1 MRNGLFDLQAGESFF
16 CRRTVNE
23 IEVVDVSKR
32 YRYASSGMPRKL
44 RTLGKRG
51 ARIDHWALKSVSF
64 AVARGETVGV
74 VGKNASGKST
84 LLRLLAGITRPTV
97 GSVRII
103 RRVSGLLTLGE
114 GMHPLLSGEENVF
127 SGAIVAGLKRAEAL
141 RRLQQIAS
149 FAELEEHM
157 DQPLRTYSDGMRL
170 RLAFS
175 VAIHVDPEI
184 LLVDEVLSVGD
195 LRFQEKCFSHLKS
208 LQAAGVTVVVAS
220 HDMDQ
225 ILRLSTRALWLVDG
239 SIRHIGE
246 SAEVV
251 DYYRSASIGDTAARE
266 SPTPDG
272 QRQGSGE
279 VEILGVRLLDARG
292 NETEMIAP
300 GGPLTVEIGFVAHQ
314 EVPDAIFGVSAH
326 AERDG
331 VRCFDL
337 NTGEQGSVGRL
348 SGRGTIRLSLER
360 LDLAGGR
367 YILDVGIFGSD
378 WESTYD
384 YLWQAFPLEVSGH
397 AHEVAVLR
405 PPHRWSMR

>member
-1 MRNGLFDLQAGESFF
+1 M
-16 CRRTVNE
+16 NE
-23 IEVVDVSKR
+23 IEVDDVSKH
-32 YRYASSGMPRKL
+32 YRYSFSSMPRKL

-51 ARIDHWALKSVSF
+51 KRVDHWALRNVSF

-74 VGKNASGKST
+74 IGKNASGKST
-84 LLRLLAGITRPTV
+84 LLRLLAGITRPTL
-97 GSVRII
+97 GSVRIR

-114 GMHPLLSGEENVF
+114 GMHPLLSGEENAF
-127 SGAIVAGLKRAEAL
+127 SGAILSGLTRAEAL
-141 RRLQQIAS
+141 RRLKEIAS
-149 FAELEEHM
+149 FAELEDHM

-184 LLVDEVLSVGD
+184 LLVDEVLAVGD
-195 LRFQEKCFSHLKS
+195 LRFQEKCFSHLQS

-246 SAEVV
+246 SVKVV
-251 DYYRSASIGDTAARE
+251 DHYRSASSGGA
-266 SPTPDG
+266 SPRPSAISGG
-272 QRQGSGE
+272 QRQGSGV

-292 NETEMIAP
+292 VETGVIAP

-337 NTGEQGSVGRL
+337 NTGEQGPVGRL
-348 SGRGTIRLSLER
+348 SGRGTIQLSLER
-360 LDLAGGR
+360 LDLTGGH
-367 YILDVGIFGSD
+367 YKLDVGIFGSD

-397 AHEVAVLR
+397 AHGVAVLQ
-405 PPHRWSMR
+405 PPHRWRLR

>member
-1 MRNGLFDLQAGESFF
+1 M
-16 CRRTVNE
+16 NE
-23 IEVVDVSKR
+23 IEVDGVSKH
-32 YRYASSGMPRKL
+32 YRYSFSGMPRKL

-51 ARIDHWALKSVSF
+51 KRVDHWALRNVSF

-74 VGKNASGKST
+74 IGKNASGKST
-84 LLRLLAGITRPTV
+84 LLRLLAGITRPTL
-97 GSVRII
+97 GSVRI
-103 RRVSGLLTLGE
+103 RRKVSGLLTLGE
-114 GMHPLLSGEENVF
+114 GMHPLLSGEENAF
-127 SGAIVAGLKRAEAL
+127 SGAILSGLTRAEAL
-141 RRLQQIAS
+141 RRLKEIAS
-149 FAELEEHM
+149 FAELEDHM

-184 LLVDEVLSVGD
+184 LLVDEVLAVGD
-195 LRFQEKCFSHLKS
+195 LRFQEKCFSHLQS
-208 LQAAGVTVVVAS
+208 LQGAGVTVVVAS

-225 ILRLSTRALWLVDG
+225 ILRLSTRALWLADG

-251 DYYRSASIGDTAARE
+251 DHYRSASSGGTAARE
-266 SPTPDG
+266 SPAPDG
-272 QRQGSGE
+272 RRQGSGE

-292 NETEMIAP
+292 DDTRMIAP

-314 EVPDAIFGVSAH
+314 EVPDAIFAVSAH

-348 SGRGTIRLSLER
+348 SGRGTIQLNLER

-367 YILDVGIFGSD
+367 YKLDVGIFGSD
-378 WESTYD
+378 WENTYD
-384 YLWQAFPLEVSGH
+384 YLWQAFPLEVTGH